1 MMTQPEVPV
10 NTSQSNLRLLW
21 LPALIC
27 AILLLIEIYLL
38 VHDWGAWMRPK
49 APPSTNPIAWYISGK
64 NTVRQ
69 KSVGTLVWQAPT
81 PNLALFR
88 QSEIATTDDSEALLR
103 FSDESELVVE
113 PNSLVIL
120 EEAPAQSEHRS
131 RAEHRLQPMRTESS
145 RIVARLVRGSLKRKN
160 SGKTPFFV
168 KLSSAPEA
176 PPVEIKDATGGSV
189 FRVIYR
195 LQGYEIVVESGSVV
209 VDQKS
214 VRAGET
220 LRQGEA
226 PKPPLPKLAP
236 PTLKK
241 PKVNVLP
248 SQSKNWPRNESRHVG
263 WWEWWIPSAAAEVA
277 TASPRASALAPTM
290 ISIQFSWEAT
300 PDAAAYWIQISKIP
314 DFTEVLHEEKVT
326 GLEYQYEMSAPTE
339 KSTLYFRVA
348 GISDQEVVGNYSSVE
363 SVEVNPPPKRAERPS
378 LSSQTEPVV
387 HAPKETFPSTKASA
401 STRVDAPTKEPSTSA
416 KADAPIMAPTKTS
429 TGRRPAP
436 TETYTPP
443 VFIESENTLWLSYGV
458 QFRHRT
464 LKSPEPPQSVSG
476 NGLVP
481 TSLTMEY
488 QHAREPGHYFSAG
501 ASFDYENGG
510 AKLPPPSDA
519 AFSTSQISAW
529 LTYGQRFNGW
539 KHDSTWH
546 FGVYGSTSTRVSEEG
561 LRFHSKKILLG
572 GPMVALHS
580 DPFTVHSQ
588 NGRFTWRVRLAV
600 LAIGTFGADL
610 NASFRLPL
618 PVFSNAFW
626 GLEVGTRQSGVESA
640 EHAGLRVGFELH

>member
-1 MMTQPEVPV
+1 MTQPEVPV

-21 LPALIC
+21 LPALVC

-49 APPSTNPIAWYISGK
+49 APPSTNPIAWYVSGK

-69 KSVGTLVWQAPT
+69 KSVGTLVWQAPI

-120 EEAPAQSEHRS
+120 EEAPSS
-131 RAEHRLQPMRTESS
+131 AEHRLQPMRTGGN

-176 PPVEIKDATGGSV
+176 PPVEIQDATGGSI

-209 VDQKS
+209 VDQKT
-214 VRAGET
+214 VHAGET
-220 LRQGEA
+220 LQKGEA
-226 PKPPLPKLAP
+226 PKLSP

-248 SQSKNWPRNESRHVG
+248 AESRNESTH
-263 WWEWWIPSAAAEVA
+263 WWDWWIPSAAAEAA
-277 TASPRASALAPTM
+277 TAPTRASASAGADAPTA

-300 PDAAAYWIQISKIP
+300 PDAAAYWIQISKDP
-314 DFTEVLHEEKVT
+314 NFTEVLHEEKVT
-326 GLEYQYEMSAPTE
+326 DLEYQYKMNAPAE

-348 GISDQEVVGNYSSVE
+348 GISNQDVIGNYSSIE
-363 SVEVNPPPKRAERPS
+363 SVEVNPPPEQAKSPALDLRTERAPSPRTEQTKPGAIQKPKKKAPLPRPKHRP
-378 LSSQTEPVV
+378 EPMRATATPTPAY
-387 HAPKETFPSTKASA
+387 AP
-401 STRVDAPTKEPSTSA
+401 PT
-416 KADAPIMAPTKTS
+416 
-429 TGRRPAP
+429 
-436 TETYTPP
+436 
-443 VFIESENTLWLSYGV
+443 FIESSDTLWLSYGV

-464 LKSPEPPQSVSG
+464 LKSSEAPQSVSG
-476 NGLVP
+476 NGIVP
-481 TSLTMEY
+481 TSLSVEY
-488 QHAREPGHYFSAG
+488 QHAREPGRYFSAG
-501 ASFDYENGG
+501 ASFDYESGG
-510 AKLPPPSDA
+510 AKLPPPSDTS
-519 AFSTSQISAW
+519 FSTSQISAW
-529 LTYGQRFNGW
+529 LTYGQRFDGW

-546 FGVYGSTSTRVSEEG
+546 FGIYGSTSTRVSEEG
-561 LRFHSKKILLG
+561 LLFHSKKILLG

-580 DPFTVHSQ
+580 DPFTVHASPSHGQ
-588 NGRFTWRVRLAV
+588 DSHFTWQIRMAA
-600 LAIGTFGADL
+600 LAIGTFGVDL
-610 NASFRLPL
+610 DASCRLSLPL
-618 PVFSNAFW
+618 FSNAFW
-626 GLEVGTRQSGVESA
+626 GLEAGTRQSGVESA
-640 EHAGLRVGFELH
+640 EHAGLRVGFEFN